1 MSKKMW
7 IIFIVAISVVLAISG
22 CTRSASNAPVPTA
35 TKGTVF
41 PSPLPNDSVKN
52 AQSGTQ
58 TAMAL
63 AKAPTLGAGT
73 PSATLAQPTATQV
86 PATQAGAAANTAT
99 PVPPT
104 ATNIVVPT
112 ATPGR
117 PATYTLQQ
125 GEFPFCIARRFNV
138 DAGTL
143 LALNGLNINSR
154 PQVGYV
160 LKIPQTG
167 PWTNGARALISHPAT
182 YTVKA
187 GDTIYTIACAYG
199 DVDPNAL
206 ILANALKSPYTL
218 TAGQTLQIP

>member
-1 MSKKMW
+1 MW
-7 IIFIVAISVVLAISG
+7 IILVVAISIALAVSG

-41 PSPLPNDSVKN
+41 PTALPNDSVKN

-58 TAMAL
+58 TAAAL
-63 AKAPTLGAGT
+63 AKATTGPGT
-73 PSATLAQPTATQV
+73 PSATLAAQAATATQPV
-86 PATQAGAAANTAT
+86 ATQAVAAANTAT
-99 PVPPT
+99 PVPPV
-104 ATNIVVPT
+104 ATLIIVPT
-112 ATPGR
+112 STPGR

-138 DAGTL
+138 AAGDL
-143 LALNGLNINSR
+143 LSLNGLNINSK
-154 PQVGYV
+154 PQVGFV

-167 PWTNGARALISHPAT
+167 SWSTGARALIAHPAT

-187 GDTIYTIACAYG
+187 GDTIYTIACTYG

-218 TAGQTLQIP
+218 SAGQTLQIP